1 MLFSSAALAAC
12 ATRVWNVPQSED
24 VSADSYDFSSRLPQ
38 NAEELFVVLAFSGG
52 GTRSAA
58 LGYGVLEKL
67 RDTELIVHGVRRRLL
82 DEVDVI
88 TAVSGGSYP
97 AAYFG
102 LNGDRIFTEF
112 ETRFLHR
119 NLQRQLLWQVA
130 DPTQGL
136 ALLRRDVNRAD
147 VAARY
152 LDRHLFDR
160 QMFSAL
166 SRGNRPFVIINA
178 SDLNNALT
186 FSFIQPQFDF
196 LCSNLDAYP
205 VANAVMASSAV
216 PGIFGAVALRNFGG
230 CARKEASWVQEA
242 LDQDDVLERRYAVA
256 RALIRYR
263 DVRRLPVVR
272 LVDGGVTDNLGVRGS
287 MMSPIAHHGN
297 VPDMAG
303 AFTAAQLA
311 RVRHVLVIVA
321 NAQVYREPAWS
332 LGGTDP
338 GLLASAVASFN
349 AALGILNTETAA
361 LARQGFLMWEARI
374 NRMREPSQPAVKV
387 HFAVLTFNQIRDPDE
402 RARFDALPTSFHLDA
417 ADVSAV
423 RTLAGR
429 LLDESP
435 EFQEF
440 RAGVGR
446 DLAQ

>member
-1 MLFSSAALAAC
+1 V
-12 ATRVWNVPQSED
+12 TRVWNVPHD
-24 VSADSYDFSSRLPQ
+24 GGAAADAYDFPSRLPR

-67 RDTELIVHGVRRRLL
+67 RDTEVNIHGTRRRLL

-102 LNGDRIFTEF
+102 LNGDRIFTDF
-112 ETRFLHR
+112 ESRFLHR
-119 NLQRQLLWQVA
+119 NLQRALMWQLA

-136 ALLRRDVNRAD
+136 SLLGPAVNRAD
-147 VAARY
+147 IAARF
-152 LDRHLFDR
+152 LDRHLFDG
-160 QMFSAL
+160 QTFSAL
-166 SRGNRPFVIINA
+166 SGGSRPFVIINA

-196 LCSNLDAYP
+196 LCSNLNAYP

-216 PGIFGAVALRNFGG
+216 PGIFGAVALRNFDG
-230 CARKEASWVQEA
+230 CPTKEAPWVLEA
-242 LDQDDVLERRYAVA
+242 LDNDDVLERRYAVA
-256 RALIRYR
+256 RALVRYR

-287 MMSPIAHHGN
+287 MMSPVAHHGN

-303 AFTAAQLA
+303 AFSAAQLA

-321 NAQVYREPAWS
+321 NAQVYREPGWS
-332 LGGTDP
+332 LSGTDP
-338 GLLASAVASFN
+338 GLLSSAVASFN

-361 LARQGFLMWEARI
+361 LARQGFLMWEQRI
-374 NRMREPSQPAVKV
+374 NRMRAPSQAPVEV

-402 RARFDALPTSFHLDA
+402 RARFDALPTSFHLDV
-417 ADVSAV
+417 ADVASV
-423 RTLAGR
+423 RALAGR
-429 LLDESP
+429 LLDESAQ
-435 EFQEF
+435 FQAF
-440 RAGVGR
+440 RAGVDR
-446 DLAQ
+446 DLAP